1 MRVKGYFINF
11 FKKKGNSESIN
22 SDIEFQLTK
31 KIFTNSD
38 NIFFTEID
46 SKTIVASQIV
56 NNSIDFYDLDN
67 YSVIKR
73 VDKIEFG
80 NKKNIMCLISK
91 QVLAIGSNKGS
102 IYLIDTIKKQLF
114 YIINLNNLGK
124 ISCLKS
130 IDKDNIIISCFDL
143 KSKSNDVIIYKIKTD
158 YNLEEVKIKKNVHD
172 DTINDIK
179 LITMSISNNKN
190 NFANGYNV
198 ITIGNEHKIKIVLN
212 DE

>member
-1 MRVKGYFINF
+1 M
-11 FKKKGNSESIN
+11 
-22 SDIEFQLTK
+22 
-31 KIFTNSD
+31 
-38 NIFFTEID
+38 
-46 SKTIVASQIV
+46 
-56 NNSIDFYDLDN
+56 
-67 YSVIKR
+67 IKR

-80 NKKNIMCLISK
+80 NKKNVMCLISK

-158 YNLEEVKIKKNVHD
+158 NNLEEIKIKKNVHD